1 MSDALPSQNDPRT
14 PAELRG
20 VLARGRRVR
29 IIQQIPRL
37 SGSQQTEVIGVV
49 LSSEPQKSGSW
60 FAHGKDNK
68 VWVHRV
74 KLEKDDGEIAYIN
87 LDNYS
92 VIEDASVA

>member
-1 MSDALPSQNDPRT
+1 MTETPSQMPET
-14 PAELRG
+14 PQDVREL
-20 VLARGRRVR
+20 LSPGRRVR
-29 IIQQIPRL
+29 ITQQIPRL
-37 SGSQQTEVIGVV
+37 SGSNRAQVVGVV

-74 KLEKDDGEIAYIN
+74 KLEKDDGEIVYLN

-92 VIEDASVA
+92 VVEDATA